1 MGRGEMAVENKNIK
15 FLVPENRVG
24 MAQEILSALASRQL
38 NIETMEIKP
47 PYISVKVEWDGT
59 SWDEF
64 KTWIKSKIKE
74 ISDVTELDMMESEKV
89 AKELQIVIN
98 TMGDG
103 IIAVN
108 KNGDMEYY
116 NSKASHLFH
125 ITNKDKNLNIN
136 QLLPE
141 EYYNPKLDI
150 QDKSNIEVSSKIR
163 NKKVNLLL
171 NVRVIKNS
179 SGKKMGALL
188 IFKEMEEV
196 RKLIQTIARPSM
208 ISFDDIIGESDKI
221 KNTILLAKSVSK
233 TEANIMVLG
242 ESGTGKELFARAIHL
257 SSNRGN
263 GPFVAVNCSAVPD
276 ALLESE
282 FFGYEKGAFTGASNT
297 GKQGLFELATGGS
310 IFLDEIAEIPVH
322 LQAKI
327 LRVIQE
333 KALRRIGGEKEIPV
347 DVRIISATHR
357 NLLEMV
363 KESTFREDLYYRLNV
378 IPVQLPPL
386 RERKEDISV
395 LIKHFIKV
403 LGKNSGKTDL
413 HITQRAL
420 NELEN
425 YHWPGNIR
433 ELQNVIERALIFSQ
447 DVIDTEN
454 LMINNPLATHDTKSY
469 GDSDKIDF
477 PVNLPEIINELESRH
492 IVKASEIYSSSR
504 EIAKALGISHTKVI
518 SRLKGYNCK

>member
-1 MGRGEMAVENKNIK
+1 MDSKNIK

-24 MAQEILSALASRQL
+24 MAQEILSALALRNL

-47 PYISVKVEWDGT
+47 PYISVKVKWDGT

-64 KTWIKSKIKE
+64 KIWIKGKIKE
-74 ISDVTELDMMESEKV
+74 ILDVSELDMMESEKV

-108 KNGDMEYY
+108 KIGEIEYY
-116 NSKASHLFH
+116 NSKASHLFG
-125 ITNKDKNLNIN
+125 ITSEDKSSNIN
-136 QLLPE
+136 LLLPE
-141 EYYNPKLDI
+141 EYYNPKFDV
-150 QDKSNIEVSSKIR
+150 DKSNVEISSKIR
-163 NKKVNLLL
+163 GKKVNLLL

-179 SGKKMGALL
+179 FGKKMGALL

-208 ISFDDIIGESDKI
+208 ITFDDIVGESDKI

-233 TEANIMVLG
+233 TDANIMILG

-257 SSNRGN
+257 NSNRGN
-263 GPFVAVNCSAVPD
+263 GPFVAVNCSAVPE

-333 KALRRIGGEKEIPV
+333 KTLRRIGGGKEVPV

-363 KESTFREDLYYRLNV
+363 RENTFREDLYYRLNV

-395 LIKHFIKV
+395 LAKHFIRV
-403 LGKNSGKTDL
+403 LGKNLGKADID
-413 HITQRAL
+413 ITQNAL
-420 NELEN
+420 DELKK

-447 DVIDTEN
+447 DLIDIEH
-454 LMINNPLATHDTKSY
+454 LMIINLSHAHNIKTK
-469 GDSDKIDF
+469 GDNDNIDF
-477 PVNLPEIINELESRH
+477 PVNLPQMVRELEIRH
-492 IVKASEIYSSSR
+492 ITKAMEVYSSSR

-518 SRLKGYNCK
+518 SRLKEFDCK